1 MAKIDDERGER
12 VDNPTSQRTMTRK
25 IAAIMAADV
34 VGYSRL
40 VANDEE
46 DTLHRLLDY
55 RQVFFDFVGRAG
67 GRVFNTAGDS
77 VLAEFPSAVEALRAA
92 IEIQESIRTR
102 NLGLPD
108 ARHMRF
114 RIGMT
119 IGDVVERDGDLL
131 GDGVNVAARLESLAE
146 PGGICISRSVHEQ
159 VTNKISVVFK
169 DIGLQSV
176 KNIPA
181 PIHAFTIPIVGADV
195 GEQAPTQG
203 GARRQLRFR
212 GWMVAAAG
220 LAGVMGSL
228 TLWRA
233 TQAVEPV
240 GYAASLARD
249 LARPD
254 MILPPRPDAPST
266 SPQAY
271 GTFEAAEVPFVC
283 GDCRRAIGRT
293 MAASGN
299 TALAVSLSGAY
310 GAVNGRAT
318 EAQARDAALD
328 LCSDDRKG
336 HCELYAVNGRIVW
349 PRHPPPM
356 PPMPWVDPATPRRAY
371 DAAFVAGPTVNDRE
385 KLAVKYP
392 QARDPKALAMGV
404 GGNWRWVG
412 AAESEEDAER
422 RALESCGD
430 ASGSSC
436 RIIAVGDQFVVKAGP
451 PPP

>member
-1 MAKIDDERGER
+1 MVTIDDERGE
-12 VDNPTSQRTMTRK
+12 PSEKPAPKRTMTRK

-40 VANDEE
+40 MAIDEE

-55 RQVFFDFVGRAG
+55 RTVFFDFVGRGG

-102 NLGLPD
+102 NLGVPE

-169 DIGLQSV
+169 DIGLQNV

-181 PIHAFTIPIVGADV
+181 PIHAYTIPIVGPDV
-195 GEQAPTQG
+195 GEQAQTTGDDRRKTPVRRWMIAAAGIAGVVGSLTVWRTTHADVPTG
-203 GARRQLRFR
+203 Y
-212 GWMVAAAG
+212 AAG
-220 LAGVMGSL
+220 LA
-228 TLWRA
+228 
-233 TQAVEPV
+233 
-240 GYAASLARD
+240 RD
-249 LARPD
+249 LVRAD

-266 SPQAY
+266 ASREY
-271 GTFEAAEVPFVC
+271 GAFAAAEVPFVC
-283 GDCRRAIGRT
+283 GDCRRAIGQA
-293 MAASGN
+293 MAAGGN
-299 TALAVSLSGAY
+299 AALAVSLSGAY
-310 GAVNGRAT
+310 GAVGGKAT

-328 LCSDDRKG
+328 LCTDDRKG

-356 PPMPWVDPATPRRAY
+356 PPVPWVDSAIPRRPY
-371 DAAFVAGPTVNDRE
+371 DAALVAGPTATDRE

-404 GGNWRWVG
+404 GGSWRWVG

-451 PPP
+451 PP

>member
-1 MAKIDDERGER
+1 MEKSDDERGER
-12 VDNPTSQRTMTRK
+12 ADKPAAVRTMTRK

-55 RQVFFDFVGRAG
+55 RKVFFDFVGRAG

-102 NLGLPD
+102 NLGVPD

-169 DIGLQSV
+169 DIGLQNV

-181 PIHAFTIPIVGADV
+181 PIHAYTIPIVAPDV
-195 GEQAPTQG
+195 GEPARTKG
-203 GARRQLRFR
+203 GQRRQTRFR
-212 GWMVAAAG
+212 GWMAAVAG
-220 LAGVMGSL
+220 IVGIVGSL
-228 TLWRA
+228 TLWHMTRA
-233 TQAVEPV
+233 DVPT

-254 MILPPRPDAPST
+254 MILPPRPDAPNT
-266 SPQAY
+266 APREY
-271 GTFEAAEVPFVC
+271 GAFAAADVPFVC
-283 GDCRRAIGRT
+283 GDCRRAIGSA

-299 TALAVSLSGAY
+299 AALAVSLTGAY
-310 GAVNGRAT
+310 GAVSGRAT
-318 EAQARDAALD
+318 EEQARDEALD
-328 LCSDDRKG
+328 LCAADRKG
-336 HCELYAVNGRIVW
+336 HCELYAVNGRVVW

-356 PPMPWVDPATPRRAY
+356 PPMPWVDPATPRRPY
-371 DAAFVAGPTVNDRE
+371 DAALVAGPTVTDRE

-451 PPP
+451 PP